1 MRPRGRHDPPPISV
15 NPPSTISRHRRAAV
29 AMAHRATITADRRDR
44 AGNDLTRRRCS
55 SHQARQDD
63 AQRAIKAGRLSAGRK
78 EDGGYE
84 IDPSELARVYRVY
97 LPGEATDETVAATD
111 PMVHHATVDA
121 EVAVL
126 RATAAL
132 LREQLGDRD
141 RAIEDL
147 RRERDEWRDQ
157 AKRLVLPAPQPPAE
171 AVEQPSRLR
180 RGWRWMRANP

>member
-1 MRPRGRHDPPPISV
+1 MAMISLGE
-15 NPPSTISRHRRAAV
+15 AA
-29 AMAHRATITADRRDR
+29 R
-44 AGNDLTRRRCS
+44 LTRLGKTTL
-55 SHQARQDD
+55 A
-63 AQRAIKAGRLSAGRK
+63 RAIKAGRLSANRK

-84 IDPSELARVYRVY
+84 IDPSELARVYRLY

-111 PMVHHATVDA
+111 PVVHHATVDV

-141 RAIEDL
+141 RTIEDL

-171 AVEQPSRLR
+171 TPSASERPSRLR
-180 RGWRWMRANP
+180 RTWRWMRATG

>member
-1 MRPRGRHDPPPISV
+1 MAMISLGE
-15 NPPSTISRHRRAAV
+15 AA
-29 AMAHRATITADRRDR
+29 R
-44 AGNDLTRRRCS
+44 LTRLGKTTL
-55 SHQARQDD
+55 A
-63 AQRAIKAGRLSAGRK
+63 RAIKAGRLSAGRK

-171 AVEQPSRLR
+171 TPSASEQPSRLR
-180 RGWRWMRANP
+180 RAWRWMRATG